1 MTTKSSFGENQVS
14 VVDLSMNSAL
24 SLQIGWLLVILH
36 LLAAPLS
43 GHDPISTPL
52 TWSREISRIVLR
64 RCAGCHRPTGV
75 AMSLTTW
82 KDARPWAVSISE
94 QVLSRHMPPW
104 DAVKG
109 FGDFAGDA
117 GLTQEEVQTIAD
129 WVAGGSPEGDPVFS
143 PPVPPVTPAQPRLRH
158 PSLVVNGSL
167 LLPADRVLAAIR
179 PVRVAEGAEVQV
191 TALRPDGSAEPLLW
205 LRGFRNRFAQT
216 FHFRRGV
223 ALPKGTRV
231 IASPGG
237 SFALYFAPKAGL
249 RSQR

>member
-1 MTTKSSFGENQVS
+1 MTTQSCFGENQVP
-14 VVDLSMNSAL
+14 LSINSAL
-24 SLQIGWLLVILH
+24 SLQLGWLLLILH
-36 LLAAPLS
+36 FLAVPLP

-64 RCAGCHRPTGV
+64 RCAGCHRSNGV

-82 KDARPWAVSISE
+82 KEARPWAVAISE
-94 QVLSRHMPPW
+94 QVLSRRMPPW

-109 FGDFAGDA
+109 FGDFTGDA
-117 GLTQEEVQTIAD
+117 ALTQEEVQQIAD
-129 WVAGGSPEGDPVFS
+129 WVAGGAPEGDPAFS
-143 PPVPPVTPAQPRLRH
+143 PPVPPVVPAPARLGR

-167 LLPADRVLAAIR
+167 LLPANAVLAAIR

-205 LRGFRNRFAQT
+205 LRGFRNRFART

-223 ALPKGTRV
+223 ALPKGTRI

-237 SFALYFAPKAGL
+237 AFALYFAPRAGL